1 MRLDIKNIVIND
13 RNVIKVSIYYTYPLN
28 IHTDICY
35 YLVLCEILP
44 NYMQTLFFYL
54 YAIIIYSYLLLF
66 PPQIR
71 LIFLLI
77 SPSYQLTDEW

>member
-44 NYMQTLFFYL
+44 NYMQTLFFDL
-54 YAIIIYSYLLLF
+54 YATIMYPYLWPYF
-66 PPQIR
+66 P
-71 LIFLLI
+71 LNYVLI
-77 SPSYQLTDEW
+77 SPYFPLNFPPTN